1 LIKST
6 TALLADQI
14 RREDNGKG
22 LIVGVYTGD
31 VLVSSLPASMSFAV
45 WLELEISGADLTPEL
60 DLEIR
65 LKVTGENKPDDFE
78 TRQQVQI
85 TFQPSSE
92 TEKRIAK
99 KAKTV
104 LVINGVPAQIRQGGQ
119 LDVSIR
125 TNNGR
130 WKSVLRKSVILAEA
144 QNLVH

>member
-1 LIKST
+1 MIKST

-22 LIVGVYTGD
+22 MIIGVYTGD

-45 WLELEISGADLTPEL
+45 WLELEISGADLMPEL

-65 LKVTGENKPDDFE
+65 LKVAGENKPDDFE

-85 TFQPSSE
+85 TFRPSGE
-92 TEKRIAK
+92 TEKRISK

-130 WKSVLRKSVILAEA
+130 WKSVLKKSVILADA
-144 QNLVH
+144 QDPIH